1 MVDAEFLSSDVQA
14 DFPDVFFDISRLKK
28 GTKNQKV
35 IILTAMII
43 NTKNGHEGNSFL
55 A

>member
-14 DFPDVFFDISRLKK
+14 DFPDVFFDISQLKK
-28 GTKNQKV
+28 GTKRQKV
-35 IILTAMII
+35 IILTAIII
-43 NTKNGHEGNSFL
+43 NTKIGHKGKSFL